1 MPLEFFLNFDQ
12 CKECISYS
20 SVMCICISALFCISI
35 VAALRA
41 QSISYSCA
49 ILCIS
54 ALLCISCRIN
64 IKRSSF
70 ASKAMAVACC
80 TAGAFCILHKT
91 FAKSSRH
98 DASSLAKPLA
108 TLQTASWPQAAINKL
123 QSKLMHSSYRSNL
136 IKMIHLGR
144 FSGCSV
150 LCYIEITTRL
160 NIKRCIC
167 LFESMECSN

>member
-1 MPLEFFLNFDQ
+1 
-12 CKECISYS
+12 
-20 SVMCICISALFCISI
+20 MCICISALFCISI

-98 DASSLAKPLA
+98 DASSSAKPLA

-123 QSKLMHSSYRSNL
+123 QSKLMHFIYRSNL

-144 FSGCSV
+144 FSQCSALLRGNNNSLTLMDV
-150 LCYIEITTRL
+150 SYYGMFKL
-160 NIKRCIC
+160 NYAGPTWH
-167 LFESMECSN
+167 LMLVDEPQLAT